1 MPQAGVFTLQ
11 PGGPMSWDGTWNKIK
26 GEVREN
32 LGKLTDDDMEQAA
45 GSRDKLIGR
54 IQDRYGYSRDEAE
67 KRLDEVSRAANA

>member
-1 MPQAGVFTLQ
+1 
-11 PGGPMSWDGTWNKIK
+11 MSWDGTWNKIK